1 MPGLLILFI
10 HTWKIIWYHGDGQ
23 TVLSLEGQKHDRD
36 ILRCVCSHPHCLLAP
51 KHHTSAVET
60 LWETALAVLQE
71 AMPSQASSPIARR
84 GTSAGDACSH
94 LRAQMA
100 PLSFCSAQGGPG
112 MLIWQKT
119 ALTFGNQLLQL
130 LVESLPVAFPPE
142 PHVGRVV
149 LSVALVDC
157 AHSEDLPPVSCQ
169 EEFPFPAVQPRPAG
183 PERQVVVG
191 VINEARIV
199 SLSGDAL
206 APLSVLPGISFV
218 PMVRAD
224 RHGQHAQGTQS

>member
-1 MPGLLILFI
+1 MAL
-10 HTWKIIWYHGDGQ
+10 
-23 TVLSLEGQKHDRD
+23 LSL
-36 ILRCVCSHPHCLLAP
+36 
-51 KHHTSAVET
+51 
-60 LWETALAVLQE
+60 
-71 AMPSQASSPIARR
+71 
-84 GTSAGDACSH
+84 
-94 LRAQMA
+94 
-100 PLSFCSAQGGPG
+100 CSAREDLARSFGK
-112 MLIWQKT
+112 KT

-130 LVESLPVAFPPE
+130 LVESLSVAFPPE

-149 LSVALVDC
+149 LSVALIDC
-157 AHSEDLPPVSCQ
+157 AHRKDLPPVSCQ

-191 VINEARIV
+191 VINEARII

-224 RHGQHAQGTQS
+224 CHSQHAQGTQS

>member
-1 MPGLLILFI
+1 M
-10 HTWKIIWYHGDGQ
+10 
-23 TVLSLEGQKHDRD
+23 
-36 ILRCVCSHPHCLLAP
+36 CSHPHCLLAP
-51 KHHTSAVET
+51 TPQVSGVEIP
-60 LWETALAVLQE
+60 WETALAALLE

-84 GTSAGDACSH
+84 GTWLEMPAPACEPKW
-94 LRAQMA
+94 L
-100 PLSFCSAQGGPG
+100 CSASAHLGRAWHVH
-112 MLIWQKT
+112 LVKKT

-130 LVESLPVAFPPE
+130 LVESLSVAFPPE
-142 PHVGRVV
+142 PHIGGVV

-157 AHSEDLPPVSCQ
+157 AHSKDLPPVSCQ

-191 VINEARIV
+191 VINEARII

-224 RHGQHAQGTQS
+224 CHGQHAKGTQS